1 MIWNLLAPIVGP
13 VIDKLVDRLPN
24 PNERARAKEEMERE
38 FMEAVNNS
46 TELQAKI
53 NLQEAKH
60 RSVFVAG
67 WRPFIGWICGIA
79 LAWAFLVQPVVVWA
93 VAVWAPE
100 VTGLPQIETEG
111 LFTLVLAMLGM
122 GTLRTFEKTKGVSR
136 EQ

>member
-38 FMEAVNNS
+38 FMQAVNNS

-60 RSVFVAG
+60 KSVFVAG

-100 VTGLPQIETEG
+100 VAGLPEIKTEG
-111 LFTLVLAMLGM
+111 LFALVMAMLGM
-122 GTLRTFEKTKGVSR
+122 GTLRTFEKAKGVS
-136 EQ
+136 